1 MKTLLVA
8 RSALKRMQE
17 AFSFW
22 EAKQTVIQGAIKY
35 PQGFSIDTKRKNGK
49 PLGFLYYLLV
59 ISFISLR
66 IKSACSSV
74 SFSASWVMPL
84 T

>member
-8 RSALKRMQE
+8 VSALKRMQG

-22 EAKQTVIQGAIKY
+22 ETKLAVMKGAVKY

-49 PLGFLYYLLV
+49 PLEADFIFLTFWLL
-59 ISFISLR
+59 FD
-66 IKSACSSV
+66 K
-74 SFSASWVMPL
+74 
-84 T
+84 